1 MKLLHN
7 LTWKNIYEARY
18 LLLASAVLAG
28 FLTWLLG
35 NPFAMGAFA
44 GLAVV
49 GGNALRSRYLDAL
62 DRRMAAVDG
71 PVWDIELN
79 QVKVGTISDAE
90 YAAIRRKCFTDPRLY
105 VAQVMNAL
113 RVSLN
118 AFDYCYRAIPLGLF
132 WVIAAL
138 AAFSPD
144 TIATVLAELHKASPD
159 VIQGAVA
166 NAARV
171 LVVVMFTVVA
181 MHWMLGLSRF
191 GFIDRFDEAAGT
203 ALRKHCKAAAEGS
216 IVLVRWTDG
225 VLHFNDELAHIRPTK
240 NK

>member
-1 MKLLHN
+1 MKLPHN
-7 LTWKNIYEARY
+7 PTLKSIYAARY
-18 LLLASAVLAG
+18 LLLTTAVLAG

-44 GLAVV
+44 ALVVV
-49 GGNALRSRYLDAL
+49 GGNALRSLYLDAL
-62 DRRMAAVDG
+62 NRRMATVDG

-132 WVIAAL
+132 WVIVAL

-144 TIATVLAELHKASPD
+144 IIVTVLAELHKAGPD
-159 VIQGAVA
+159 VIKGAVA
-166 NAARV
+166 NAASV
-171 LVVVMFTVVA
+171 LVVVMFVVVA
-181 MHWMLGLSRF
+181 MHWALGVSRF

-203 ALRKHCKAAAEGS
+203 TLRKHCKAAAEGS

-225 VLHFNDELAHIRPTK
+225 VLYFNDELVHIRPTK
-240 NK
+240 K